1 MSKNKIAVIGGG
13 SAGIMAALRCVLN
26 NDQCLLFPG
35 TGKDKKRSRAFWVSK
50 VENIPGFAH
59 YKKGI
64 EEPNKETLKWIEN
77 SPFKENLHLFKNTS
91 ISSLKREGNV
101 FFLEDNKGKIHEA
114 DYVILCTGVMDVQP
128 QIGGKI
134 EPVFPYA
141 NAQIIDYCLRC
152 DGHHT
157 INKNVSIIGHDSGAA
172 WVAIMLKERYNCPE
186 MSILTNGKDSEFS
199 EDTQKLINK
208 YNIKVSS
215 GELVE
220 IIGDTKCSPPL
231 LEGFK
236 LEDGTIHETNFAF
249 VSLGM
254 IVYNKLA
261 LDCGAAVDKRGFI
274 LTNSKGESNISNLYV
289 AGDLRAGSKKQIYT
303 GWDHA
308 VDSADDINMKIRSN
322 KRLTI
327 S

>member
-1 MSKNKIAVIGGG
+1 MSKNKVAVIGGG

-77 SPFKENLHLFKNTS
+77 SPFKDNLHLFKNRGV
-91 ISSLKREGNV
+91 ISLKKEGDT
-101 FFLEDNKGKIHEA
+101 FILEDNKGENHEVS
-114 DYVILCTGVMDVQP
+114 YVILCTGVMDVQP
-128 QIGGKI
+128 EIGGKI

-157 INKNVSIIGHDSGAA
+157 INKNVSVIGHDSGAA

-186 MSILTNGKDSEFS
+186 MGILTNGKEAEFS
-199 EDTQKLINK
+199 EDTQKLIDK
-208 YNIKVSS
+208 YKIKVSTS
-215 GELVE
+215 KLTDIV
-220 IIGDTKCSPPL
+220 GDTSCRPPL

-236 LEDGTIHETNFAF
+236 LEDGTIYSTNFTF

-254 IVYNKLA
+254 IVYNQLA

-289 AGDLRAGSKKQIYT
+289 AGDLRAGAKKQIYT

-322 KRLTI
+322 KRLTE